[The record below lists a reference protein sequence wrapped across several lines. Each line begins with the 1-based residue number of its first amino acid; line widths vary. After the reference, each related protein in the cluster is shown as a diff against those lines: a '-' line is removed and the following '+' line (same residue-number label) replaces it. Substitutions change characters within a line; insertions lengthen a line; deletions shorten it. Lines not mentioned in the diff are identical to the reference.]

1 MRNITAPVERGCPS
15 RSKAAPETDRH
26 APCFLLPDAMSSRN
40 CCSSFMAQSTRLDHL
55 LPDYSSANAIPRG
68 ERLTGPATPGSAP
81 VGLPGQRFSL
91 KWGAPA
97 PRAQPKTPS
106 SLSWRCGRQ
115 NASVRA
121 SREGF
126 GARARRTTAGR
137 LCSPYVSTAWLVK
150 MPVLLRSD
158 AFRLHTEPYQ
168 PVQLA
173 RRIEHLR
180 ELTLQRG

>member
-1 MRNITAPVERGCPS
+1 VRNITAPVERGCPS

-81 VGLPGQRFSL
+81 VGP
-91 KWGAPA
+91 